1 MLEYIK
7 KIILIVLTFSCLFSC
22 KKSKEYKASSIEQ
35 VDYGTLYFVRF
46 QVNTDRAVSCNN
58 FMNELGFITSYFK
71 IQKQSFID
79 ELLSNPMIEG
89 ESGDDYGM
97 DVRYRIELKDKII
110 CIDNF
115 GNYSIDNKYRG
126 TLSNFQL
133 LLNYVEMNRENSIK
147 LEEDFSLIND

>member
-7 KIILIVLTFSCLFSC
+7 KIILIVIIFSCLLSC
-22 KKSKEYKASSIEQ
+22 IKSKEEKESSIEQ
-35 VDYGTLYFVRF
+35 ADYGTLYFVRF
-46 QVNTDRAVSCNN
+46 QVDKDRAVSCNN

-79 ELLSNPMIEG
+79 QLLSNPMIDEKS
-89 ESGDDYGM
+89 EDDYGM

-110 CIDNF
+110 CIDDF

-133 LLNYVEMNRENSIK
+133 LLDYVEMNRENSIK
-147 LEEDFSLIND
+147 LEEDFPFTDD